1 MIHGRLD
8 AAEDELR
15 GIEAYNTIMSL
26 RKEFLPNEY
35 RNPLR
40 DQYKDMQNEITKRKR
55 AYDRLKASLERST
68 AALDRMT
75 TNAEAQ
81 IDGAMEAVQQAL
93 DSDIG
98 ENTMETDLPEE
109 KPAPEQPASDQAPAG
124 QPTAEAP
131 AAGQPTAEA
140 PAAGQ
145 PAAEQPAA
153 Q

>member
-1 MIHGRLD
+1 
-8 AAEDELR
+8 
-15 GIEAYNTIMSL
+15 
-26 RKEFLPNEY
+26 
-35 RNPLR
+35 
-40 DQYKDMQNEITKRKR
+40 
-55 AYDRLKASLERST
+55 
-68 AALDRMT
+68 MT

-131 AAGQPTAEA
+131 AAGQP
-140 PAAGQ
+140 
-145 PAAEQPAA
+145 AAEQPAA